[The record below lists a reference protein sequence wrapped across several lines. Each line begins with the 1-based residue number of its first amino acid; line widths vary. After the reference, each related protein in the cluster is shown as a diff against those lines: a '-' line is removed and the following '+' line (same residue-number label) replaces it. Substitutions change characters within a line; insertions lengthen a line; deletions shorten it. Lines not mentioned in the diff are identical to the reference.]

1 MSYRLN
7 VVSQLS
13 SDESRMV
20 DNIKARFVLKNAI
33 NEEENLDLIVR
44 QSEHDLLML
53 NKKTGYGFLA
63 HFD

>member
-33 NEEENLDLIVR
+33 NEEENPDLIVR
-44 QSEHDLLML
+44 QSEQDLLML
-53 NKKTGYGFLA
+53 NKKTEYGFLA